1 MDAATVLRGR
11 STLAAGGV
19 LTVASLFTMF
29 LAVNGWGGVFFIAA
43 VVTLPMGVSAGVLVG
58 FAASR
63 SLDIADERVPRVV
76 FAAGFGVAWF
86 LGLVGTATLMNS
98 NLEVVPLL
106 ANLAPFG
113 AGIIALTIIGAEA
126 VLSTG
131 RVRLSS

>member
-11 STLAAGGV
+11 NTPAAGGV

-29 LAVNGWGGVFFIAA
+29 LAVNGWGGVFFAAA
-43 VVTLPMGVSAGVLVG
+43 VVTLPIGVSAGVLVG

-63 SLDIADERVPRVV
+63 SLDVADERVPRVV

-106 ANLAPFG
+106 ANLAPL
-113 AGIIALTIIGAEA
+113 GIGIVALTIIGAEA

-131 RVRLSS
+131 RVPLSS